1 MNNQIILEIKKLKKS
16 FSGLDQPVLNNIN
29 LSIKSKEKIAI
40 TGVSGSG
47 KSTLLHLMAGLEEPD
62 SGYIKIVDKDL
73 KTLKSDEI
81 SILRNKYLGFIY
93 QFHHLLPDFSV
104 IENIM
109 MPFTIRGEVTKKN
122 TLKLFYKSER
132 RGDPSK
138 LNAPDNI
145 CITPNGN
152 LLVTE
157 DPGGSWTNYLELW
170 VINHR
175 TRKSYPLLRV
185 HNHNG
190 SELTGGSFTKDGKRL
205 YFSSQRGKDGNGITY
220 EVKGDFSNI

>member
-1 MNNQIILEIKKLKKS
+1 MNNQIILEIKQLKKS
-16 FSGLDQPVLNNIN
+16 FSGLDQPILNNIN

-62 SGYIKIVDKDL
+62 SGYIKIINKDL
-73 KTLKSDEI
+73 KTLKTNEL

-122 TLKLFYKSER
+122 TLKLFSIIKKLGLGNRVNHYPHELSGGER
-132 RGDPSK
+132 QRVSI
-138 LNAPDNI
+138 ARAI
-145 CITPNGN
+145 ITSPEIILADEPTGN
-152 LLVTE
+152 LDNKNANMVFDLFMDLAEEFGTAIILVTH
-157 DPGGSWTNYLELW
+157 DLSLAKKMNKIYNL
-170 VINHR
+170 
-175 TRKSYPLLRV
+175 SQ
-185 HNHNG
+185 
-190 SELTGGSFTKDGKRL
+190 GKIKV
-205 YFSSQRGKDGNGITY
+205 S
-220 EVKGDFSNI
+220 

>member
-122 TLKLFYKSER
+122 TLKLFSIIKKLGLENRINHYPHELSGGER
-132 RGDPSK
+132 QRVSI
-138 LNAPDNI
+138 ARAI
-145 CITPNGN
+145 ITSPEIILADEPTGN
-152 LLVTE
+152 LDNKNANMVFDLFMDLAEEFGTAIILVTH
-157 DPGGSWTNYLELW
+157 DLSLAKKMNKIYNL
-170 VINHR
+170 
-175 TRKSYPLLRV
+175 SQ
-185 HNHNG
+185 
-190 SELTGGSFTKDGKRL
+190 GKIKV
-205 YFSSQRGKDGNGITY
+205 S
-220 EVKGDFSNI
+220 

>member
-1 MNNQIILEIKKLKKS
+1 MNNQIILEIKQLKKS

-62 SGYIKIVDKDL
+62 SGYIKIINKDL
-73 KTLKSDEI
+73 KNLKADEL

-122 TLKLFYKSER
+122 TLKLFSIIKKLGLGNRINHYPHELSGGER
-132 RGDPSK
+132 QRVSI
-138 LNAPDNI
+138 ARAI
-145 CITPNGN
+145 ITSPEIILADEPTGN
-152 LLVTE
+152 LDNKNANMVFDLFMDLAEEFGTAIILVTH
-157 DPGGSWTNYLELW
+157 DLSLAKKMNKIYNL
-170 VINHR
+170 
-175 TRKSYPLLRV
+175 SQ
-185 HNHNG
+185 
-190 SELTGGSFTKDGKRL
+190 GKIKV
-205 YFSSQRGKDGNGITY
+205 S
-220 EVKGDFSNI
+220 

>member
-1 MNNQIILEIKKLKKS
+1 MNNQIILEIKQLKKS

-62 SGYIKIVDKDL
+62 SGYIKIINKDL
-73 KTLKSDEI
+73 KNLKADEL
-81 SILRNKYLGFIY
+81 SILRNIYLGFIY

-122 TLKLFYKSER
+122 TLKLFSIIKKLGLGNRVNHYPHELSGGER
-132 RGDPSK
+132 QRVSI
-138 LNAPDNI
+138 ARAI
-145 CITPNGN
+145 ITSPEIILADEPTGN
-152 LLVTE
+152 LDNKNANMVFDLFMDLAEEFGTAIILVTH
-157 DPGGSWTNYLELW
+157 DLSLAKKMNKIYNL
-170 VINHR
+170 
-175 TRKSYPLLRV
+175 SQ
-185 HNHNG
+185 
-190 SELTGGSFTKDGKRL
+190 GKIKV
-205 YFSSQRGKDGNGITY
+205 S
-220 EVKGDFSNI
+220 

>member
-1 MNNQIILEIKKLKKS
+1 MNNQIILEIKQLKKS

-29 LSIKSKEKIAI
+29 LSIKPKEKIAI

-62 SGYIKIVDKDL
+62 SGYIKIINKDL
-73 KTLKSDEI
+73 KTLKTNEL

-122 TLKLFYKSER
+122 TLKLFSIIKKLGLGNRVNHYPHELSGGER
-132 RGDPSK
+132 QRVSI
-138 LNAPDNI
+138 ARAI
-145 CITPNGN
+145 ITSPEIILADEPTGN
-152 LLVTE
+152 LDNKNANMVFDLFMDLAEEFGTAIILVTH
-157 DPGGSWTNYLELW
+157 DLSLAKKMNKIYNL
-170 VINHR
+170 
-175 TRKSYPLLRV
+175 SQ
-185 HNHNG
+185 
-190 SELTGGSFTKDGKRL
+190 GKIKV
-205 YFSSQRGKDGNGITY
+205 S
-220 EVKGDFSNI
+220 

>member
-1 MNNQIILEIKKLKKS
+1 MNNQIILEIKKIKKS

-122 TLKLFYKSER
+122 TLKLFSIIKKLGLENRINHYPHELSGGER
-132 RGDPSK
+132 QRVSI
-138 LNAPDNI
+138 ARAI
-145 CITPNGN
+145 ITSPEIILADEPTGN
-152 LLVTE
+152 LDNKNANMVFDLFMDLAEEFGTAIILVTH
-157 DPGGSWTNYLELW
+157 DLSLAKKMNKIYNL
-170 VINHR
+170 
-175 TRKSYPLLRV
+175 SQ
-185 HNHNG
+185 
-190 SELTGGSFTKDGKRL
+190 GKIKV
-205 YFSSQRGKDGNGITY
+205 S
-220 EVKGDFSNI
+220 